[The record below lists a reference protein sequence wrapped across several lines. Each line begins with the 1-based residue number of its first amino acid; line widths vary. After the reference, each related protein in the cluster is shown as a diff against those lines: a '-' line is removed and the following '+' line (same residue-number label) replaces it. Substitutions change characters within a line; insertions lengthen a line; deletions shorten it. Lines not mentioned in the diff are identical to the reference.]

1 MKPLR
6 LLVLAVVSA
15 VAGLLCLAPVLAI
28 AGCRPADVPHTR
40 AEWQRAGV
48 TLLARGVRAS
58 DTACAATASTMRA
71 LARGDGHRL
80 EEAAHVASV
89 CAEKYTTARRA
100 LEGAEAALDAGGG
113 DVTSSVACAAAAAL
127 SAVDTA
133 GKYAELPAVVR
144 QARAVAVELA
154 AAFPCAV
161 EEGGSEDAG
170 LAD

>member
-1 MKPLR
+1 MKPLQLLALA
-6 LLVLAVVSA
+6 LLVVAVMQA
-15 VAGLLCLAPVLAI
+15 
-28 AGCRPADVPHTR
+28 CRPADVPHTR

-58 DTACAATASTMRA
+58 DTACAATASTMRV
-71 LARGDGHRL
+71 LARGDATRL
-80 EEAAHVASV
+80 GEAAHVASE
-89 CAEKYTTARRA
+89 CARVYKVARVS
-100 LEGAEAALDAGGG
+100 LEGAEAALDAAQG

-133 GKYAELPAVVR
+133 GRFADLPPVVR
-144 QARAVAVELA
+144 QARAVAIELA

-170 LAD
+170 MVD